1 MEARNIGVPR
11 PRWHSTSSEDEW
23 PGWRQSTVTRRRR
36 GNFLTRGV
44 VTSRKTPEHTEWD
57 ESSEDSFHSAEETSS
72 TTISLSERF
81 GALPPP
87 TDPDPSSTSSDDT
100 TGGSRSD
107 ESRFAVRLYA
117 ADTRRV
123 EETAEEQQQLRR
135 IQRESWPWL
144 QVPDED
150 LRTEIGLRQRGARVK
165 IERCF
170 LFAERTFLLTYK
182 HLHTSDIAAF
192 RLSYSKK
199 ARDDLVEAIREFQEG
214 VALWKA
220 VQELAFLSVE
230 TLSFLRCLFQTTQIA
245 FDKLGTRIDSD
256 PIKLYEP
263 GSCFEPELDG
273 CVFFRPMPGRDD
285 QPAPPAFAPLRRPR
299 RDNATSQAW

>member
-1 MEARNIGVPR
+1 MAARNIGVPK
-11 PRWHSTSSEDEW
+11 PRWRSTSSEDEW
-23 PGWRQSTVTRRRR
+23 PEWRQGVARRRR
-36 GNFLTRGV
+36 GRSSLRGPV
-44 VTSRKTPEHTEWD
+44 ASRKTPEHTEWD
-57 ESSEDSFHSAEETSS
+57 ESSGDSFHSAEEDTS

-87 TDPDPSSTSSDDT
+87 TDPDPSSTSSDET
-100 TGGSRSD
+100 AGGLRD
-107 ESRFAVRLYA
+107 DKSRFAVGLYA
-117 ADTRRV
+117 ADAQQI

-170 LFAERTFLLTYK
+170 LFAERIFSLTYK
-182 HLHTSDIAAF
+182 HLHASDLSAF
-192 RLSYSKK
+192 RLSYSKTE
-199 ARDDLVEAIREFQEG
+199 RDDLVEAIRKFQEG

-220 VQELAFLSVE
+220 VQELAFLKVE
-230 TLSFLRCLFQTTQIA
+230 TLSFLRCLFRTTQIV
-245 FDKLGTRIDSD
+245 FEKLGTGINSD
-256 PIKLYEP
+256 PVNIYEP
-263 GSCFEPELDG
+263 GSCFEPELEG
-273 CVFFRPMPGRDD
+273 CVFFRPMPNGGNHS
-285 QPAPPAFAPLRRPR
+285 APRALTPLRRPR